1 MDPDMITTTEAA
13 QILGYSRMSV
23 RNLCAWGKL
32 PGAEKRGRD
41 WFIPRASVEM
51 YEKGPQGFAAHP
63 RKDGDRIKGGQ

>member
-1 MDPDMITTTEAA
+1 
-13 QILGYSRMSV
+13 MSV

-41 WFIPRASVEM
+41 WFIPRASVER

-63 RKDGDRIKGGQ
+63 RKGGGKGEEK